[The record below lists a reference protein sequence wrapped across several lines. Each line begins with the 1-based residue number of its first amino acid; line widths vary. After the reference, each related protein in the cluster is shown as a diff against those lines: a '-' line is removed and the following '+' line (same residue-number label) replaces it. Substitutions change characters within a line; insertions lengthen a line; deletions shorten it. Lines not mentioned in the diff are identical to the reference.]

1 MVKGLIEAARGTPV
15 LHRKSPGVF
24 YGWYIVASSFLLSF
38 VAVGIGFYGQ
48 TIFLNSLI
56 EIRGWHPEQVSGA
69 STFYF
74 ITVGVASLGVGRA
87 VDRWGARGPMLAG
100 AFVMAGALMFLAEVQ
115 TPLQLYGVYLML
127 AVSFAMTANMPLAVM
142 VSKWFIARRAFAM
155 SLSQTGVSLGGVILV
170 PAVTLTIISHG
181 FEFTIHLLAVL
192 VLVVFIPL
200 LLWIVR
206 NDPAQL
212 GTGPDDNRDYEPS
225 AIDSQVWRTAEVI
238 RTRAFLLIAS
248 SYSAILFCQVGAS
261 VHLLHMLRQHLT
273 PGIASSGVSAVA
285 LGSIFGRLTVGRF
298 ADRVDKRRIA
308 QALFIIQASAYVALS
323 QSEQAIFLIGA
334 SFCFGLT
341 IGSVFMLRSLMI
353 IELFGI
359 GSFGTVFGISNLVT
373 SVAGGFGPLVVGVLS
388 ARIGGYPHAYLTL
401 TAIAVAGALLLA
413 GVPKHVERKAGPA
426 PAA

>member
-1 MVKGLIEAARGTPV
+1 MVKGLIEATRGTPL

-74 ITVGVASLGVGRA
+74 ITVGVASMAVGRA

-100 AFVMAGALMFLAEVQ
+100 AFVMAGALLLLAEVQ
-115 TPLQLYGVYLML
+115 EPWQLFGVYLIL

-142 VSKWFIARRAFAM
+142 VSRWFIVRRAFAM

-170 PAVTLTIISHG
+170 PAVTLAIVSHG
-181 FEFTIHLLAVL
+181 FELTIRLLSI
-192 VLVVFIPL
+192 LVVVVFVPL
-200 LLWIVR
+200 LLLVVR

-212 GTGPDDNRDYEPS
+212 GTGPDDDREYEPS
-225 AIDSQVWRTAEVI
+225 AVDAHLWRTVDVI
-238 RTRAFLLIAS
+238 RTRAFLLIAG

-261 VHLLHMLRQHLT
+261 VHLLHMLRQHLS

-285 LGSIFGRLTVGRF
+285 MGSILGRLTVGRF

-308 QALFIIQASAYVALS
+308 QVLFIIQASAYVALS
-323 QSEQAIFLIGA
+323 QSEQAVFLIGA
-334 SFCFGLT
+334 SFCFGMT

-359 GSFGTVFGISNLVT
+359 GSFGVVFGISNLVT

-388 ARIGGYPHAYLTL
+388 ARIGGYPQAFLTL
-401 TAIAVAGALLLA
+401 TGVAVAGALLLS
-413 GVPKHVERKAGPA
+413 GVPTHVERKTVEQPA
-426 PAA
+426 S